1 MLVWTRDA
9 VVKFEVF
16 ERIVVT
22 DNTGQGHRR
31 SILSIW
37 MSHSEKEK
45 KNCIF
50 SPTMRLYFCFPGAL
64 APTILESLFD
74 GHVNFSDIMI
84 NIMVE

>member
-9 VVKFEVF
+9 VVKFEVL

-37 MSHSEKEK
+37 MSHSEKK
-45 KNCIF
+45 GIA
-50 SPTMRLYFCFPGAL
+50 YFHRPCGFTFVFLAL
-64 APTILESLFD
+64 
-74 GHVNFSDIMI
+74 
-84 NIMVE
+84 